1 MENKIYTIFLIF
13 LFSVGV
19 IYFLHSILVWTN
31 KENEKIKEE
40 EKARYF
46 KCLEL
51 SHNQEW
57 CYDEFITK

>member
-13 LFSVGV
+13 AIV
-19 IYFLHSILVWTN
+19 IGMIYLVYSILVWTD

-40 EKARYF
+40 DKARYF

-57 CYDEFITK
+57 CYDEFIIK